1 MADYE
6 DALDDLQ
13 DLDVEVVAASV
24 DSRED
29 AAKTVEDLELDFPVA
44 WGLDAGEI
52 SRRLG
57 AYAHEDGY
65 LQPLNVLLR
74 DGEVEQVTYSSGPL
88 GRLQP
93 DEVLQWVEYVEGQE
107 ED

>member
-1 MADYE
+1 MQNAG
-6 DALDDLQ
+6 
-13 DLDVEVVAASV
+13 VEVIAASV
-24 DSRED
+24 DSRDD
-29 AAKTVEDLELDFPVA
+29 AADTVDDLELDFPVA

-52 SRRLG
+52 VRRYG

-65 LQPLNVLLR
+65 LQPLNILLL
-74 DGEVEQVTYSSGPL
+74 DGEIEQVTYSSGPL

-93 DEVLQWVEYVEGQE
+93 DEVLDWVEYVEGQA